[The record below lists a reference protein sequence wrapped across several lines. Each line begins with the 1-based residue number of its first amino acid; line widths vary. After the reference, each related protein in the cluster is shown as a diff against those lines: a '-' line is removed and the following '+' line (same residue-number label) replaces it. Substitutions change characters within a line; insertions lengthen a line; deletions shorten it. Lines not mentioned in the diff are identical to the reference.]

1 VIPAEL
7 DYVANSISCV
17 DGDQDAALVNC
28 TFDTGTRTIT
38 GEWNTFTRLPAGD
51 ELIIRFRVTGN
62 ATLPPN
68 GSVTNIGNVEWTS
81 ESGDQTAPAS
91 FSNPPNP
98 FATERFYDPVSPNP
112 INTIYGDND
121 ALVLNPVGGGGGGG
135 RGGSSTPFTSGFLIA
150 NTGFEA
156 GVKTPLDVAKRPEYN
171 PTGLTLAIPAI
182 KVNSSIAGVERKD
195 GNWDISWLQDQAGWL
210 EGTAYPTWS
219 GNSVLTA
226 HVVNADGK
234 PGVFSRLKYLKLGDF
249 VFIYNSGYRYTY
261 RIVSNDYVQPDDI
274 SVLDHKEK
282 PYLTLITCDGFDLKT
297 KTYLRRVAVR
307 AVLIDVSAVR

>member
-1 VIPAEL
+1 L
-7 DYVANSISCV
+7 
-17 DGDQDAALVNC
+17 AL
-28 TFDTGTRTIT
+28 
-38 GEWNTFTRLPAGD
+38 
-51 ELIIRFRVTGN
+51 
-62 ATLPPN
+62 
-68 GSVTNIGNVEWTS
+68 
-81 ESGDQTAPAS
+81 
-91 FSNPPNP
+91 PNP

-121 ALVLNPVGGGGGGG
+121 ALVLNPVGGGGGGGGG

-249 VFIYNSGYRYTY
+249 VFVYNSGYRYTY
-261 RIVSNDYVQPDDI
+261 RIVSNEYVQPDDI
-274 SVLDHKEK
+274 SILEHKEK
-282 PYLTLITCDGFDLKT
+282 SYLTLITCDGFDLKT